1 MKVAVVEEGL
11 CELCGVSLIR
21 IDEVKD
27 AMAQVFFFALG
38 RNTVLELNRHE
49 NFIYLFFFTVIHG
62 PDFFFC
68 VFTLVRKKNNETLKL
83 FSCTVAF

>member
-27 AMAQVFFFALG
+27 AMAQVFSFLLG
-38 RNTVLELNRHE
+38 GIQYLN
-49 NFIYLFFFTVIHG
+49 
-62 PDFFFC
+62 
-68 VFTLVRKKNNETLKL
+68 
-83 FSCTVAF
+83 

>member
-49 NFIYLFFFTVIHG
+49 NFIYFF
-62 PDFFFC
+62 
-68 VFTLVRKKNNETLKL
+68 LR
-83 FSCTVAF
+83 